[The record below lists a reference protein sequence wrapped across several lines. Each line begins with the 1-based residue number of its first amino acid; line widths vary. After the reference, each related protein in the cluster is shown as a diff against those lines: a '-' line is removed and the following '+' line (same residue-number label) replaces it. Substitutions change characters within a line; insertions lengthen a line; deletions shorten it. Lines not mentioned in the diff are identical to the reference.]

1 MHFVNDVFGLSRLE
15 NEKYTLSFALLGPPA
30 LTTNNSRC
38 I

>member
-15 NEKYTLSFALLGPPA
+15 DEKYTLSFALLGAPA
-30 LTTNNSRC
+30 LTTNSLHC

>member
-15 NEKYTLSFALLGPPA
+15 NEKYALPFALLGPPA
-30 LTTNNSRC
+30 LTTNNLHC